1 MSELFPTVA
10 EIQAMTRKQL
20 VNLPSG
26 TIRAI
31 MKDTERREAFA
42 AIVNTAEG
50 HAAVVEVLQDLQT
63 PDAPVVPET
72 PVVEPTVEEIAAAEQ
87 QRAADEQLQLAA
99 QQNEQQRLVL
109 ANAERVEA
117 EAYAAA
123 GITVT
128 KDAAGNITK
137 IVKKYQATDESGQ
150 PIGHPTHL
158 EAKSWAE
165 LSMKQEA
172 AHTNALRLA
181 ERVKKQKITFKP
193 QTSILEP
200 LTDDQVREYVRVL
213 QIEPQTSEKFKEV
226 SKLLADNKLAD
237 AQIRERGARDS
248 FEVTTWMRKHLH
260 DFAPNQAN
268 ALLLDGFLRDNNL
281 DFTQDNLE
289 VAFLAVQDQLT
300 GTNRPVATDEPENQP
315 AAPAVAAPVAPVTT
329 PVVAPAPVQTPS
341 SVAAAPAVPAPV
353 IQQAPAR
360 RPGVTGGIQPGSLTA
375 PRLATP
381 AAPTLTKADIR
392 AMKPEVMRR
401 RMKMEPG
408 FTELVTKVLNSK

>member
-1 MSELFPTVA
+1 MSESFPTVA